1 MSAQCNRVAVE
12 DGHTE
17 SVSIR
22 LKNKAKPDEIIAAW
36 NNYRAEP
43 QELKLPSAPA
53 QPVVYLEANDRPQP
67 RFDVDIGAGM
77 TTVVGRLRPCGVLD
91 WKFTVLSHNTIRGA
105 AGAASA
111 ECRTAESQGLP
122 RMKNRA
128 RAPAYNGSHPP
139 MIVMK
144 FGGTS
149 VEDAKA
155 IDRVASIVEGRLA
168 QKPVVVVS
176 AMAKVTDTLLTMAKA
191 AGSGERKTA
200 LKLCRSLQERH
211 YNTASE
217 LLGTA
222 LFTDFHSELGAEF
235 ESLDELLRGISAVGE
250 ITPRTTDHVAA
261 FGEMLSS
268 KIVAAAFAA
277 RGLNG
282 VHVDSREVLV
292 TDSSYMQAVPQFED
306 TNAKLQEKVQPL
318 LDEGKVPVMGG
329 FIGSNRAGITT
340 TIGRGGSDFS
350 AAIFGAG
357 LSAERIEIWTDVDGI
372 LTTDPRICPDARR
385 IKVISFDEA
394 AELAYFGAK
403 VLHPATVL
411 PAIQKNIPVYVLN
424 SRIPRAKARA
434 SRPRAPQGKNIFKA
448 IAAKKRITIVD
459 VAAPRMLLA
468 HGFLRA
474 IFEAFDR
481 HQVAVDVVS
490 TSEVSVSLTVDSNQ
504 AIPALA
510 ADLAKLAD
518 VKYEGRKA
526 IVCLVGENLRDTPG
540 IAALVFREL
549 ADKKIRMISQGAS
562 EINLTFVIE
571 EDEVPEVI
579 QRLHK
584 TFFSELDPEVF
595 A

>member
-1 MSAQCNRVAVE
+1 
-12 DGHTE
+12 
-17 SVSIR
+17 
-22 LKNKAKPDEIIAAW
+22 
-36 NNYRAEP
+36 
-43 QELKLPSAPA
+43 
-53 QPVVYLEANDRPQP
+53 
-67 RFDVDIGAGM
+67 
-77 TTVVGRLRPCGVLD
+77 
-91 WKFTVLSHNTIRGA
+91 
-105 AGAASA
+105 
-111 ECRTAESQGLP
+111 
-122 RMKNRA
+122 
-128 RAPAYNGSHPP
+128 

-155 IDRVASIVEGRLA
+155 IERVASIVQGRLA

-191 AGSGERKTA
+191 AGAGERKTA

-222 LFTDFHSELGAEF
+222 LFTDFHSEIGADF
-235 ESLDELLRGISAVGE
+235 EALDELLRGISAVGE

-268 KIVAAAFAA
+268 KIVAAAFSA
-277 RGLNG
+277 RGLEG
-282 VHVDSREVLV
+282 AHVDSREVLV
-292 TDSSYMQAVPQFED
+292 TDSSYMEAVPQFEE
-306 TNAKLQEKVQPL
+306 TNAKLQERVQPL
-318 LDEGKVPVMGG
+318 LQAGKVPVMGG
-329 FIGSNRAGITT
+329 FIGGSRAGITT

-357 LSAERIEIWTDVDGI
+357 LNADRIEIWTDVDGI

-385 IKVISFDEA
+385 IKVIGFDEA

-424 SRIPRAKARA
+424 SRNPSCEGTRITT
-434 SRPRAPQGKNIFKA
+434 RAPQGKNIFKA

-481 HQVAVDVVS
+481 HKVAVDVVS

-526 IVCLVGENLRDTPG
+526 IICLVGENLRDTPG
-540 IAALVFREL
+540 VAGLVFREL
-549 ADKKIRMISQGAS
+549 SDKKIRMISQGAS

-571 EDEVPEVI
+571 EDQVSEVI
-579 QRLHK
+579 QRLHRA
-584 TFFSELDPEVF
+584 FFSELDPEIF

>member
-1 MSAQCNRVAVE
+1 
-12 DGHTE
+12 
-17 SVSIR
+17 
-22 LKNKAKPDEIIAAW
+22 
-36 NNYRAEP
+36 
-43 QELKLPSAPA
+43 
-53 QPVVYLEANDRPQP
+53 
-67 RFDVDIGAGM
+67 
-77 TTVVGRLRPCGVLD
+77 
-91 WKFTVLSHNTIRGA
+91 
-105 AGAASA
+105 
-111 ECRTAESQGLP
+111 
-122 RMKNRA
+122 
-128 RAPAYNGSHPP
+128 

-155 IDRVASIVEGRLA
+155 INRVADIVEGRLK
-168 QKPVVVVS
+168 QNPVVVVS

-191 AGSGERKTA
+191 AGAGERKTA

-222 LFTDFHSELGAEF
+222 LFTEFHSEIGADF

-250 ITPRTTDHVAA
+250 ITPRTTDHVAS

-268 KIVAAAFAA
+268 KIVAAAFNA
-277 RGLNG
+277 RGLKG
-282 VHVDSREVLV
+282 VHVDSRDVLI
-292 TDSSYMQAVPQFED
+292 TDSAYMQAVPQFEE
-306 TNAKLQEKVQPL
+306 TNSKLHEKVAPL
-318 LDEGKVPVMGG
+318 VAASKVPVMGG
-329 FIGSNRAGITT
+329 FIGSSRSGITT

-357 LSAERIEIWTDVDGI
+357 LSADRIEIWTDVDGI

-424 SRIPRAKARA
+424 SRNPSCEGTRITT
-434 SRPRAPQGKNIFKA
+434 RAPQGKNIFKA
-448 IAAKKRITIVD
+448 IAAKKRITIVN

-468 HGFLRA
+468 HGFLRS

-481 HQVAVDVVS
+481 HKVAVDVVS
-490 TSEVSVSLTVDSNQ
+490 TSEVSVSLTIDSNH

-526 IVCLVGENLRDTPG
+526 IVCLVGENLRETPG
-540 IAALVFREL
+540 MAAQVFREL
-549 ADKKIRMISQGAS
+549 SDKKIRMISQGAS

-571 EDEVPEVI
+571 EDEVPDVI

-584 TFFSELDPEVF
+584 TFFSELDAEIF

>member
-1 MSAQCNRVAVE
+1 
-12 DGHTE
+12 
-17 SVSIR
+17 
-22 LKNKAKPDEIIAAW
+22 
-36 NNYRAEP
+36 
-43 QELKLPSAPA
+43 
-53 QPVVYLEANDRPQP
+53 
-67 RFDVDIGAGM
+67 
-77 TTVVGRLRPCGVLD
+77 
-91 WKFTVLSHNTIRGA
+91 
-105 AGAASA
+105 
-111 ECRTAESQGLP
+111 
-122 RMKNRA
+122 
-128 RAPAYNGSHPP
+128 

-149 VEDAKA
+149 VQDAKA
-155 IDRVASIVEGRLA
+155 IERAADIVKGRLSK
-168 QKPVVVVS
+168 KPVVVVS
-176 AMAKVTDTLLTMAKA
+176 AMSKVTDQLLAMARA
-191 AGSGERKTA
+191 AGSGDRKAA
-200 LKLCRSLQERH
+200 LSLSRALRERH
-211 YNTASE
+211 YNTAGE

-222 LFTDFHSELGAEF
+222 LFTEFHSELGGGVEG
-235 ESLDELLRGISAVGE
+235 LDELVRGISAVGE
-250 ITPRTTDHVAA
+250 LPPRTTDHVAA
-261 FGEMLSS
+261 FGEILSS
-268 KIVAAAFAA
+268 KIVAAAFSAH
-277 RGLNG
+277 GLSSA
-282 VHVDSREVLV
+282 HVDAREVLV
-292 TDSSYMQAVPQFED
+292 TDSNYMQAVPQYEE
-306 TNAKLQEKVQPL
+306 TNTRLQTKVKPL
-318 LDEGKVPVMGG
+318 IDAGQVPVMGG
-329 FIGSNRAGITT
+329 FVGANRAGITT

-350 AAIFGAG
+350 AAIVGAG
-357 LSAERIEIWTDVDGI
+357 LGAERIEIWTDVDGI
-372 LTTDPRICPDARR
+372 LTTDPRICPEARR

-424 SRIPRAKARA
+424 SRNPSCEGTKITT
-434 SRPRAPQGKNIFKA
+434 RAPQGKNIFKA
-448 IAAKKRITIVD
+448 IAVKKRITIVD

-490 TSEVSVSLTVDSNQ
+490 TSEVSVSLTVDSNY

-526 IVCLVGENLRDTPG
+526 IVCLVGENLRNTPG

-571 EDEVPEVI
+571 EDEVPSVI

-584 TFFSELDPEVF
+584 TFFSDLDPAVF

>member
-1 MSAQCNRVAVE
+1 
-12 DGHTE
+12 
-17 SVSIR
+17 
-22 LKNKAKPDEIIAAW
+22 
-36 NNYRAEP
+36 
-43 QELKLPSAPA
+43 
-53 QPVVYLEANDRPQP
+53 
-67 RFDVDIGAGM
+67 
-77 TTVVGRLRPCGVLD
+77 
-91 WKFTVLSHNTIRGA
+91 
-105 AGAASA
+105 
-111 ECRTAESQGLP
+111 
-122 RMKNRA
+122 
-128 RAPAYNGSHPP
+128 

-155 IDRVASIVEGRLA
+155 INRVAEIVKQRVG

-176 AMAKVTDTLLTMAKA
+176 AMAKVTDTLLTMARA
-191 AGSGERKTA
+191 AGNGDRKAA

-222 LFTDFHSELGAEF
+222 RFTDFHSDLGSDFEL
-235 ESLDELLRGISAVGE
+235 LDELLRGISAVGE

-268 KIVAAAFAA
+268 KIVAAAFASH
-277 RGLNG
+277 GIKCE
-282 VHVDSREVLV
+282 HVDSRDILV
-292 TDSSYMQAVPQFED
+292 TDSTYMSAAPQTEE
-306 TNAKLQEKVQPL
+306 TNQRLHSKVKPL
-318 LDEGKVPVMGG
+318 VDSGHVPVMGG
-329 FIGSNRAGITT
+329 FIGASRAGITT

-350 AAIFGAG
+350 AALFGAG
-357 LSAERIEIWTDVDGI
+357 LGADRIDIWTDVDGI

-424 SRIPRAKARA
+424 SRNPGCEGTKITT
-434 SRPRAPQGKNIFKA
+434 RAPQGKNIFKA
-448 IAAKKRITIVD
+448 IAAKKRITIID

-481 HQVAVDVVS
+481 HKVAVDVVS

-526 IVCLVGENLRDTPG
+526 IVCLVGESLREKPG
-540 IAALVFREL
+540 VAALVFREL
-549 ADKKIRMISQGAS
+549 SDKKIRMISQGAS

-579 QRLHK
+579 QRLHS
-584 TFFSELDPEVF
+584 TFFAEPDPEVY